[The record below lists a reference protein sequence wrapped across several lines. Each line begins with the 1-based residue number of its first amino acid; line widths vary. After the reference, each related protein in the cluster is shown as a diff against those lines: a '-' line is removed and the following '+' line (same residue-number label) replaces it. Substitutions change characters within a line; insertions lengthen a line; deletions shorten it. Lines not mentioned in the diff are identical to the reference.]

1 MFDVKM
7 ALSSTEAGLV
17 EDQKNSMNWMIRAQ
31 EALTARLINIA
42 LSRLY
47 RRTSR

>member
-1 MFDVKM
+1 MFDVKI

-17 EDQKNSMNWMIRAQ
+17 EEHKNSVGWMIRAQ
-31 EALTARLINIA
+31 EALTERLINIA

-47 RRTSR
+47 RRNSR

>member
-1 MFDVKM
+1 MFDVKI

-17 EDQKNSMNWMIRAQ
+17 EEHKNYTGWMIRAQ